1 MDEMKNYLKIITN
14 PIGAPKGSLIQAL
27 QKLDDILKDS
37 ANDLHPRLRHFLE
50 NRSYEKAL
58 TWIDGKEPEKG
69 ICGK

>member
-1 MDEMKNYLKIITN
+1 MKNYLKIITN

-58 TWIDGKEPEKG
+58 IWIDGNEPEKG

>member
-1 MDEMKNYLKIITN
+1 MKNYLKIITK

-58 TWIDGKEPEKG
+58 TWIDGKQPEKG

>member
-1 MDEMKNYLKIITN
+1 MKNYLKIITN

>member
-1 MDEMKNYLKIITN
+1 MDEMKNYLKIITK

-58 TWIDGKEPEKG
+58 TWIDGKQPEKG